1 MIKLKNIKSEI
12 EKLVNKESIIVVC
25 DFDYTITTKNSNSSI
40 AVFSNYLPERYRK
53 RKKKIDYLVNI
64 IKNETIYR
72 FLWKLKLKL
81 LKKYNGKNVLDKID
95 YKKEFYIN
103 NKMIDIIKLLNKK
116 GVPIIIY
123 SSGIQKI
130 IVNVF
135 DTYSINFD
143 NIKIIANNLDNMV
156 DVITPYKKK
165 IPILNNKKVVL
176 IGDNEKD
183 LNIVNTDYLIQ
194 ILNDIPT
201 IIKWG

>member
-1 MIKLKNIKSEI
+1 MKNIKSEI

>member
-1 MIKLKNIKSEI
+1 MKNIKRKI
-12 EKLVNKESIIVVC
+12 EDLINKESIIVVC

-53 RKKKIDYLVNI
+53 RKKKIDCLVNI
-64 IKNETIYR
+64 IRNETTYR
-72 FLWKLKLKL
+72 FLWKLKIKL
-81 LKKYNGKNVLDKID
+81 LKKYDGKNVLDKID
-95 YKKEFYIN
+95 YKKEFSIN
-103 NKMIDIIKLLNKK
+103 NKMINIIKLLNKK
-116 GVPIIIY
+116 GVPVIIY
-123 SSGIQKI
+123 SSGIKEI
-130 IVNVF
+130 IVNIF
-135 DTYSINFD
+135 NTYSINFD
-143 NIKIIANNLDNMV
+143 NIKIIANNLDNIV